1 MITNCPNLV
10 ICGTD
15 TDVGKTIIS
24 CLLVQGLNA
33 MYWKP
38 IQSGLENGGD
48 RGTVSNILKLPNNR
62 FIPEV
67 YKFKTPVSPHWA
79 AEKENHLIN
88 PSKLKVPTKTCNVII
103 ETAGG
108 LMVPLNRQFL
118 QIDLLQEWMLPIVL
132 VARSGLGTLNHTLL
146 SIEALRKRGIPILGI
161 ILNGLHHQDNP
172 KTIEQFTNIPIIA
185 ELPKLQEV
193 SAKSLSHEW
202 INQKIEPRLQSLIE
216 RHSKRF

>member
-33 MYWKP
+33 RYWKP
-38 IQSGLENGGD
+38 IQSGLEDGGD
-48 RGTVSNILKLPNNR
+48 RGKVYDILKLPNER
-62 FIPEV
+62 FLPEV
-67 YKFKTPVSPHWA
+67 YKFKAPVSPHWA
-79 AEKENHLIN
+79 AEKENYLIN
-88 PSKLKVPTKTCNVII
+88 PSKLKVPAGTPKVII

-118 QIDLLQEWMLPIVL
+118 QIDLLQKWMLPIVL

-146 SIEALRKRGIPILGI
+146 SIEALRKRKIPILGI
-161 ILNGLHHQDNP
+161 ILNGLQHQDNP
-172 KTIEQFTNIPIIA
+172 KTLEEFSNVPIIA

-193 SAKSLSHEW
+193 SAKSLSEEW
-202 INQKIEPRLQSLIE
+202 INQKIATRLQSLI
-216 RHSKRF
+216 HKHYKSL

>member
-1 MITNCPNLV
+1 MIPNYPNLV
-10 ICGTD
+10 VCGTD